1 METKKFQMVE
11 NNDAEIINLRQLQKL
26 LLGKLTFDSIKE
38 LKRLMKASFK
48 GNAYEAAGAP
58 PASTEQTN
66 ADLN

>member
-1 METKKFQMVE
+1 MAKK
-11 NNDAEIINLRQLQKL
+11 NDAEIINLRRVQKL
-26 LLGKLTFDSIKE
+26 LLGQLTFESIKDLE
-38 LKRLMKASFK
+38 NLTKASFK